1 MKFAMDSR
9 TKELLN
15 DIASAFGVKPD
26 IVRTVWEFTI
36 FTWLLKYKDSV
47 TDKIDT
53 LIIGS
58 EITSFDGMH
67 ASLST
72 IYCYAATPPTCSFDC
87 FISVNEEFKDLIHK
101 VMNDDYSELSQYVK
115 NTYIDKL
122 IEDNKG

>member
-1 MKFAMDSR
+1 MDSR

-36 FTWLLKYKDSV
+36 FTWLLKYKDSEAKV
-47 TDKIDT
+47 VSLPIPYLGSIGIKYKNDVIDDKNN
-53 LIIGS
+53 
-58 EITSFDGMH
+58 ITAD
-67 ASLST
+67 
-72 IYCYAATPPTCSFDC
+72 FDC

-115 NTYIDKL
+115 NAYIDKL